1 MNPHIINLLMK
12 GHYEKIKEQ
21 DYFAWLFNQYTLS
34 AVSVAVEHNL
44 SGRKARSK
52 YIEKPLLQEIEKKNA
67 PMTED
72 EIQKQR
78 ELFITRMQAMQANFE
93 LNRKAEME
101 NKNQEVENEG
111 LSESP
116 E

>member
-1 MNPHIINLLMK
+1 MTPKELGYCVK
-12 GHYEKIKEQ
+12 GERIKQKIKDEEMWRMGIYVQ
-21 DYFAWLFNQYTLS
+21 A

-44 SGRKARSK
+44 AGRKARSK

-72 EIQKQR
+72 EIQRQR
-78 ELFITRMQAMQANFE
+78 ELFIAKMQAMQANFE

-101 NKNQEVENEG
+101 NKNQEVENSG
-111 LSESP
+111 AS
-116 E
+116 